1 MLKQCLMDAI
11 ISYLIFK
18 TEITGLEYFTCS
30 NLYPYEKLSE
40 NNSGKQQFYCGNF
53 SG

>member
-1 MLKQCLMDAI
+1 MSDGCNRA
-11 ISYLIFK
+11 IFK

-30 NLYPYEKLSE
+30 NLYTYTKLSE
-40 NNSGKQQFYCGNF
+40 NNLGKEHFYCGKL